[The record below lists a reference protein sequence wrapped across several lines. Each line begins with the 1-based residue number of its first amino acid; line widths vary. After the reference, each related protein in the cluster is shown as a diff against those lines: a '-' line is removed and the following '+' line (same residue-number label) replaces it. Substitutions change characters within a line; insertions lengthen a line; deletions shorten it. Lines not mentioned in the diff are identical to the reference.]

1 MFKYEQT
8 CVPVIR
14 VQPIVLYFAFRYAL
28 GRRSYA
34 PSIVASEIRENLA
47 VMPKM
52 DLEGISE
59 EILEAYERNRI
70 GDECDIKLWM
80 KLRKSIEAELERR
93 K

>member
-1 MFKYEQT
+1 MFKYEYPVVQ
-8 CVPVIR
+8 VIR
-14 VQPIVLYFAFRYAL
+14 VQPIALYFAFRYAL

-34 PSIVASEIRENLA
+34 PSVVASEIRENLA

-59 EILEAYERNRI
+59 EILEAYERNGI

-80 KLRKSIEAELERR
+80 NLRKTIEAELERR

>member
-8 CVPVIR
+8 SVPVIR
-14 VQPIVLYFAFRYAL
+14 VQPIALYFAFRYAL

-34 PSIVASEIRENLA
+34 PSIVAAEIRENLA

-59 EILEAYERNRI
+59 EILEAYERNGI
-70 GDECDIKLWM
+70 GDECDVQLWM